1 MFLDK
6 IAQFGIPVVD
16 SHDPVSNP
24 NAFVTQIRALE
35 GSEGVIVAWPDGHR
49 VKLKGDWYITRHRAK
64 DKILRENGVIEMLLT
79 EKLDDVKPVLSPQDR
94 HSLEK
99 FEAAFWQG
107 VATSAE
113 MWQTVNTVVRARHG
127 ADRKAFALADG
138 TAVMDGNMKS
148 AIFKSWDAPD
158 FDWRQAVLDT
168 VAKNIGTQTRVD
180 AVRGLWGGARWTY
193 GSSAGDE

>member
-94 HSLEK
+94 RSLEK
-99 FEAAFWQG
+99 FEAEFWQG
-107 VATSAE
+107 VAFAAE
-113 MWQTVNTVVRARHG
+113 TWQVLNDSVRARYG
-127 ADRKAFALADG
+127 ADRKAFALAPT
-138 TAVMDGNMKS
+138 TAVMDGNLKS

-158 FDWRQAVLDT
+158 FDWRQAVLDV
-168 VAKNIGTQTRVD
+168 VAKNIGTQTKVE
-180 AVRGLWGGARWTY
+180 AVRGLWGGAKWSY
-193 GSSAGDE
+193 GNVGDSE